1 MTIGTGIVL
10 IVLGAILTFALNV
23 ELEFVN
29 LDLIG
34 YILMIAGAVVV
45 VLGLILIATRRGR
58 ATDPTDGF

>member
-10 IVLGAILTFALNV
+10 IVLGAILTFAFNI

-45 VLGLILIATRRGR
+45 VLGLILMATRRGR

>member
-45 VLGLILIATRRGR
+45 VLGLILMATRRGR